1 MILVQTLSWA
11 QTQQSRP
18 AAGFDP
24 VPEPAVQA
32 ILAAFD
38 RYQVVAMP
46 EAHGMKDLDDFIL
59 ALVRDPRFWDKV
71 DDIVVEGGNSRQQDL
86 LDRYIAGED
95 IPIAE
100 ARNVWRNGLLGSN
113 VFFEQLLAL
122 VRAIN
127 QKLPPEKRLRVVAG
141 EPPVDWNQIKTKE
154 DLPELITGSLDGM
167 PRDDGI
173 AAIMAREVLSKNREA
188 LMLFGTFHLFH
199 GFDMGAVG
207 KYEQK
212 YPNVTFVI
220 SELGSFDTD
229 RPDWTSSPFASWQ
242 APSLALSKG
251 TWLGAL
257 ELMRFFPVG
266 AIGPEC
272 TVSEMFSWPME
283 RLVDAFLYLG
293 PQDLRLRGQRA
304 AYLALDVEYVA
315 EWQRRGAL
323 MAAPGTPDRTA
334 EEINRSIVNS
344 GQNLLFVARKQPDL
358 NAMVQDCLDRKSVP

>member
-1 MILVQTLSWA
+1 MQTISCA

-18 AAGFDP
+18 PGDDP

-38 RYQVVAMP
+38 QYQVVAMP

-59 ALVRDPRFWDKV
+59 ALIRDPTFWDKV

-95 IPIAE
+95 IPITE
-100 ARNVWRNGLLGSN
+100 ARNIWRDGLLGSN
-113 VFFEQLLAL
+113 GFFEQLLAL

-127 QKLPPEKRLRVVAG
+127 QKLPQEKHLRVVAG
-141 EPPVDWNQIKTKE
+141 EPPIDWDQIKSKD

-173 AAIMAREVLSKNREA
+173 AAIMEKEVLSKNRKA
-188 LMLFGTFHLFH
+188 LMLFGTFHIFH

-207 KYEQK
+207 KYEQNF
-212 YPNVTFVI
+212 PNVTFVI

-229 RPDWTSSPFASWQ
+229 RSDLTNSPFASWE
-242 APSLALSKG
+242 APTLARSKG

-257 ELMRFFPVG
+257 ELMQFFPVG
-266 AIGPEC
+266 ALGADC
-272 TVSEMFSWPME
+272 TVGELFSWPME
-283 RLVDAFLYLG
+283 TLVDAFLYLG
-293 PQDLRLRGQRA
+293 PQDLRLREQMP
-304 AYLALDVEYVA
+304 AYISLDAEYMA
-315 EWQRRGAL
+315 DWKRRNAL
-323 MAAPGTPDRTA
+323 MAAPGTPVRTA
-334 EEINRSIVNS
+334 EEINRSIVDS

-358 NAMVQDCLDRKSVP
+358 NAMVQDCLDRKDVP